1 MKDGV
6 SGKQYAEIVG
16 KLLRQFHAVR
26 DVAGFRNDED
36 VHLFMKEHRLVCRAA
51 QRRLLED
58 EGASVGVSAAQRR
71 LLEEGAVGDH
81 GKPDESAKHVAEVT
95 QFFITAMDAVKLDMR
110 SVDAL
115 HPLLTDLVEALG
127 RLTSMPVE
135 WDGKRR
141 LQGWLSRMHAMK
153 ASDELDEDEA
163 RQVLFDLESAYTAF
177 TKSL

>member
-6 SGKQYAEIVG
+6 SGKQYAEVVG

-36 VHLFMKEHRLVCRAA
+36 VHLFMKEHRLVCR
-51 QRRLLED
+51 
-58 EGASVGVSAAQRR
+58 AAQRR

>member
-1 MKDGV
+1 LTDAIERAHVKDAVG
-6 SGKQYAEIVG
+6 GKEYAETVG
-16 KLLRQFHAVR
+16 KLLRQFNVAR
-26 DVAGFRNDED
+26 DVAG
-36 VHLFMKEHRLVCRAA
+36 MKEDDAVLGFMRDHRLVCR
-51 QRRLLED
+51 
-58 EGASVGVSAAQRR
+58 AAQRR

-81 GKPDESAKHVAEVT
+81 GKPDDSAKHVAEVT
-95 QFFITAMDAVKLDMR
+95 QYFITAMDAVKLDMR

-163 RQVLFDLESAYTAF
+163 RQILFDLESAYTAF